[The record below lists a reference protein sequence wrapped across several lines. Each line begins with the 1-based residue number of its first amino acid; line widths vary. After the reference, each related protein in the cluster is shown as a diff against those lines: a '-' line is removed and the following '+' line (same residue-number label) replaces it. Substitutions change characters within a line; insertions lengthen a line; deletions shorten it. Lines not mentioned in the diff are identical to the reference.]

1 MDFAFLFD
9 NFFQLTITGLAL
21 GAIYGLVALGYTMV
35 YGVLQLINFAH
46 SEVFMFGTFAVA
58 WVVVFFHGTTST
70 TPEPGQHPGPHGDS
84 PGRGDAGLRRRSP
97 RWSNARPTGR

>member
-1 MDFAFLFD
+1 MNFAFLFN
-9 NFFQLTITGLAL
+9 NFFELTITGLAL

-58 WVVVFFHGTTST
+58 WVVVFFHGTASTSQ
-70 TPEPGQHPGPHGDS
+70 GLGSPHAILPVALAAAMLTS
-84 PGRGDAGLRRRSP
+84 AAIALLVER
-97 RWSNARPTGR
+97 

>member
-1 MDFAFLFD
+1 MDFANLFD

-58 WVVVFFHGTTST
+58 WVVVFFHGTESVSQSLWQL
-70 TPEPGQHPGPHGDS
+70 PGTAW
-84 PGRGDAGLRRRSP
+84 R
-97 RWSNARPTGR
+97 